1 MPKIVHIEPVSPAF
15 AITWNIGLYCNFD
28 CMYCPSQWHNKTSLH
43 KTLAEFKAH
52 WQEILDK
59 TSHLGQQY
67 KISFTGGEPTSN
79 KSFLE
84 FLIWLDDNYG
94 NVLDEMG
101 FTTNGSASK
110 QYYLDAINIPS
121 VSYISFSTH
130 SEFFNELKF
139 FETVTE
145 VNIRSN
151 ELGKTMHVNVMNEY
165 WNKERNAVYVD
176 YLKNNNIP
184 HSLNEVNYTALIR
197 SDPVTNQNKKL
208 FVF

>member
-1 MPKIVHIEPVSPAF
+1 MPKIVHIEPVSSAF
-15 AITWNIGLYCNFD
+15 TITWNIGLYCNFD
-28 CMYCPSQWHNKTSLH
+28 CMYCPSQWHNKTSPH
-43 KTLAEFKAH
+43 KTLAEFKSH

-59 TSHLGQQY
+59 TSHLNKKY
-67 KISFTGGEPTSN
+67 KVSFTGGEPTSN

-110 QYYLDAINIPS
+110 QYYLDTINIPS

-139 FETVTE
+139 FETITE

-176 YLKNNNIP
+176 YLKNNNIS

-197 SDPVTNQNKKL
+197 SSPVTNQNKKL